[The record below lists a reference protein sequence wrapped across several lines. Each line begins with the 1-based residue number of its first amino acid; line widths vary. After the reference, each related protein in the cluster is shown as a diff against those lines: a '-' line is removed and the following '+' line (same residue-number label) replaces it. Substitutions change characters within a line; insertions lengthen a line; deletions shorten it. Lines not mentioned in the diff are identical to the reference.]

1 MNKNFY
7 KTIFSK
13 SRGEMIA
20 VAENVSAE
28 GQTATNISCKTAV
41 KLDTLA
47 EQKLGLSVLSFS
59 MMLIAGTAIFVTP
72 VMVTKANIVADPNA
86 AGNQRPTILNS
97 ANGTT
102 QVNIQTPSKAGVSV
116 NHYQQFDVNQNGVIL
131 NNSRQNTQT
140 QLGGYIQANPW
151 LAGGEA
157 KVIVNQVNGSNP
169 SHLNGYV
176 EVGGRKADVIIANPA
191 GINVDGGGFI
201 NAGGVTLT
209 TGKPILDQGNLK
221 GFQIRDGLINI
232 TGQGL
237 DTSTN
242 DYTRLLSH
250 AAQLNAGVWAKDLQI
265 VTGQNDI
272 DAKNNLSQV
281 NTTNSNNTG
290 NPQFAIDTGSL
301 GGMYAGKISLIS
313 TDKGIGINNAGQI
326 FASAGSIKISAD
338 GQLQN
343 SGSVVAQHKEDA
355 SQATLDIQAKALNNS
370 GSLSS
375 LAKQSIQ
382 TNNLNNIGLIAT
394 SAELNIRNTEKMSN
408 EGELSAGR
416 IDIDTAELKNKSGQ
430 IVQTGLQDLAIESG
444 VLLNSVNALIGY
456 TEVDTSTGSGNS
468 GGSAGDNSGNTNNGA
483 PTTATGGGGTTSANT
498 SITASYAQGK
508 IKANKIENEKAQIT
522 ANGGVEL
529 STSQALE
536 NSGTLNLK
544 KLSAQGES
552 LKNTGV
558 LSTSTLQSN
567 TVNFQ
572 NINGKIYTH
581 TAEIQASHLDNQ
593 QGTIQSQNYLKIQAN
608 QRLNNQAGQIA
619 AQSGIDIHD
628 GNQNTL
634 TVDNTRAGKILSEG
648 DIHIQS
654 GQLLHA
660 DQSELIANQNIQ
672 LKQKEHLTVDSLIQA
687 GHQISIENAT
697 GLTNNNLLEAGN
709 TLNISANDIKNSQK
723 GILQANTKVHLSAN
737 NQIENTGLINSNGLT
752 LIEAG
757 QKIQNLGT
765 GQIYGDHIAL
775 QTSQL
780 LNAEQQTAEGTKSA
794 VIAARER
801 LDIAAQQ
808 IENREQALL
817 SSENQLVVGGKLNQ
831 NHLAEGVAQSLD
843 NASARIQSAGDMYLS
858 VNTLTN
864 RNLHFSSSEKE
875 VPNSRKQIIA
885 YQGGGNSEIL
895 DASHVTG
902 WGGQETVYLDGHR
915 YEDYTKYDY
924 TRYEKQD
931 YVDSSAPAYIVSGG
945 TLTLDGQNLSNNKSQ
960 ILAAQGIKILQ
971 NDVDNIDAEGEHR
984 VIQSG
989 TSRYHYVGWNSTGTS
1004 KRSKWNDSK
1013 PYNPADIV
1021 TPKKLNVVKYDG
1033 SYQGVNGGVNPTQ
1046 IQRVQTEAVDDKT
1059 NSEIRTITPDL
1070 SLPNQS
1076 LFGIN
1081 KNNNNE
1087 PLIET
1092 NRAFTQY
1099 KNWLGSDYMLNMLST
1114 DPANMH
1120 KRLGDGYY
1128 EQKLINDQVAQLT
1141 GKVYLDGYTNYEEQ
1155 FKALMD
1161 AGVSAAKNMSL
1172 TLGVALSEAQIA
1184 RLTSDIVWM
1193 VTETVTLADGQKL
1206 QVLVPK
1212 VYALVQ
1218 AGDLSGQG
1226 TLIAANTISMQLA
1239 GNLNNTG
1246 TIAGRQLVNLNG
1258 NNINN
1263 IGGLIQG
1270 REVYTQ
1276 AKNDINNIG
1285 GQIRADQTLFLDA
1298 GNNINSSST
1307 TIKTENKQGSSEF
1320 TAENIGRKA
1329 GLYVTGQKGQ
1339 LIVQAKKDISLQASE
1354 LNSQGGVSVQ
1364 AGRNLNL
1371 STVNVSRRDLS
1382 SAGDDDY
1389 VMHASSRD
1397 VGTQIQA
1404 KNDIQLKS
1412 GGATSIQAGVINSKE
1427 GNVVIDATKGLNVT
1441 EGRETSA
1448 YALSTH
1454 EQRSNAVSSSRKDNL
1469 LEERENLAVASVIS
1483 GKQIVLNSGQDIT
1496 IQGSNVVS
1504 DDLTQI
1510 QAKENISITATEN
1523 QYASVSESTVKKSG
1537 FTGSLSD
1544 GVASVGYGKSN
1555 IKQDNKSH
1563 ATSLTQSV
1571 VGSVNGNT
1579 NIVAGGDLNAVA
1591 SIIEAGKD
1599 INLMGK
1605 NVHLDAA
1612 DIQQDTQS
1620 KFESKSSGMSIG
1632 FTYSGAATAVA
1643 SAKKSQ
1649 DSNDFS
1655 DSAVGKI
1662 MSSAETVRKATM
1674 AATTPVVFQA
1684 HNQKTIKTKDT
1695 SSTQSVGTEVK
1706 AGGHLNIIATE
1717 GDIRS
1722 QGAKISAEGDALLN
1736 AKNNIHL
1743 LASSNTET
1751 QNADTKRS
1759 GFSIDNRDHLAPIGV
1774 YNDKGKGGGSLSQSV
1789 GTELSVGGKTTL
1801 QANIGDI
1808 NIVGSKVVSQDD
1820 LSMTAGKDI
1829 NIQSAQSGQSQS
1841 ESQKSKGW
1849 GSAQISDTERFD
1861 GYMANQNKTNSKNV
1875 TQERSQVG
1883 SLDGNVTLNAG
1894 NNYNQKVADVVAGK
1908 DLNITA
1914 KSINIL
1920 DDHNT
1925 GSDSQSSKDL
1935 KIGLFSRVS
1944 SPLIDL
1950 VNAVDK
1956 AGKSKADDRTQA
1968 LQGVAAVAQ
1977 GYQTYS
1983 DIQGGALFKAETG
1996 IGFSTSKNS
2005 QDKSYSAS
2013 QSNLLN
2019 AGGNINLTSTEGD
2032 IHLKNTQVKAKENIA
2047 LDSAKDILLE
2057 SGQSQQKADGK
2068 NSNAGASYGVG
2079 VSVGAQT
2086 GAYVFVEAGYGQ
2098 GSNHLDGTVHE
2109 NTTLNSDRLSI
2120 KSKGDTTLKGAQATA
2135 NRIDADVGGKL
2146 NIISQQ
2152 DTLAQDSEQTGAGIR
2167 LQASL
2172 GTAWQASGNY
2182 SNSKAS
2188 GSSSSVNEQSG
2199 LFAGDG
2205 GYHVKADSV
2214 DLKGGAIASTA
2225 SKENNDLTANSLTF
2239 SNLENQSG
2247 YKATTVALSGGTKLG
2262 KADGESSAPQPTS
2275 NSNWKDSLSFSPSL
2289 PQQSKDKDSSTT
2301 YATLSEGNINI
2312 GGKDTSVEALGIH
2325 SDINT
2330 ANQKVNDL
2338 PDLQAVL
2345 DKQKIIADATSTIA
2359 TAGRTYAQ
2367 DQIKNAAAEKEALQE
2382 ELKTQLS
2389 PEDQANF
2396 KNLSSKE
2403 KNDKFAGN
2411 PEYAAALAYEKSVTE
2426 KWGMGGDYSRGLNA
2440 VTTALT
2446 AVLGGQTDLQAA
2458 TNTLAPYAAQVI
2470 GQQWGHGED
2479 KNTAA
2484 QLAAH
2489 AILGATLAYIN
2500 GGDPTAGGSAVVA
2513 SEAAATYFTN
2523 QYKDN
2528 KDYQDA
2534 NGVFQPNLLPEDIK
2548 TQIRDLTAGIGAVI
2562 GGVAGDSSYNAQ
2574 LAGVIGQN
2582 AVENNVDS
2590 VKDIQNAKAYSD
2602 TMYKSTCAALGLS
2615 PSDPACG
2622 SYIRKE
2628 GLEIL
2633 KGTALVF
2640 IPTEPYELI
2649 PIGKGVGVVVKGSKK
2664 LIAVYKD
2671 AKAAEKAVEK
2681 AGAKVEIPNAVNIN
2695 AQDALNRKLSGLEKA
2710 QKIAEVTKTLPD
2722 GRIRYYNKEVAA
2734 AKEGQTRGASFVTEY
2749 DPKTGAVRQWMES
2762 YDHSG
2767 NVIRVHPKSINGQ
2780 PVIGQ
2785 HYPPTGKEIQA
2796 GAK

>member
-72 VMVTKANIVADPNA
+72 VMVTKANIIADPNTT
-86 AGNQRPTILNS
+86 GNQRPTILNS

-1070 SLPNQS
+1070 SLPNQ
-1076 LFGIN
+1076 
-1081 KNNNNE
+1081 
-1087 PLIET
+1087 
-1092 NRAFTQY
+1092 
-1099 KNWLGSDYMLNMLST
+1099 
-1114 DPANMH
+1114 
-1120 KRLGDGYY
+1120 
-1128 EQKLINDQVAQLT
+1128 
-1141 GKVYLDGYTNYEEQ
+1141 
-1155 FKALMD
+1155 
-1161 AGVSAAKNMSL
+1161 
-1172 TLGVALSEAQIA
+1172 
-1184 RLTSDIVWM
+1184 
-1193 VTETVTLADGQKL
+1193 
-1206 QVLVPK
+1206 
-1212 VYALVQ
+1212 
-1218 AGDLSGQG
+1218 
-1226 TLIAANTISMQLA
+1226 
-1239 GNLNNTG
+1239 
-1246 TIAGRQLVNLNG
+1246 
-1258 NNINN
+1258 
-1263 IGGLIQG
+1263 
-1270 REVYTQ
+1270 
-1276 AKNDINNIG
+1276 
-1285 GQIRADQTLFLDA
+1285 
-1298 GNNINSSST
+1298 
-1307 TIKTENKQGSSEF
+1307 
-1320 TAENIGRKA
+1320 
-1329 GLYVTGQKGQ
+1329 
-1339 LIVQAKKDISLQASE
+1339 
-1354 LNSQGGVSVQ
+1354 
-1364 AGRNLNL
+1364 
-1371 STVNVSRRDLS
+1371 
-1382 SAGDDDY
+1382 
-1389 VMHASSRD
+1389 
-1397 VGTQIQA
+1397 
-1404 KNDIQLKS
+1404 
-1412 GGATSIQAGVINSKE
+1412 
-1427 GNVVIDATKGLNVT
+1427 
-1441 EGRETSA
+1441 
-1448 YALSTH
+1448 
-1454 EQRSNAVSSSRKDNL
+1454 
-1469 LEERENLAVASVIS
+1469 
-1483 GKQIVLNSGQDIT
+1483 
-1496 IQGSNVVS
+1496 
-1504 DDLTQI
+1504 
-1510 QAKENISITATEN
+1510 
-1523 QYASVSESTVKKSG
+1523 
-1537 FTGSLSD
+1537 
-1544 GVASVGYGKSN
+1544 
-1555 IKQDNKSH
+1555 
-1563 ATSLTQSV
+1563 
-1571 VGSVNGNT
+1571 
-1579 NIVAGGDLNAVA
+1579 
-1591 SIIEAGKD
+1591 
-1599 INLMGK
+1599 
-1605 NVHLDAA
+1605 
-1612 DIQQDTQS
+1612 
-1620 KFESKSSGMSIG
+1620 
-1632 FTYSGAATAVA
+1632 
-1643 SAKKSQ
+1643 
-1649 DSNDFS
+1649 
-1655 DSAVGKI
+1655 
-1662 MSSAETVRKATM
+1662 
-1674 AATTPVVFQA
+1674 
-1684 HNQKTIKTKDT
+1684 
-1695 SSTQSVGTEVK
+1695 
-1706 AGGHLNIIATE
+1706 
-1717 GDIRS
+1717 
-1722 QGAKISAEGDALLN
+1722 
-1736 AKNNIHL
+1736 
-1743 LASSNTET
+1743 
-1751 QNADTKRS
+1751 
-1759 GFSIDNRDHLAPIGV
+1759 
-1774 YNDKGKGGGSLSQSV
+1774 
-1789 GTELSVGGKTTL
+1789 
-1801 QANIGDI
+1801 
-1808 NIVGSKVVSQDD
+1808 
-1820 LSMTAGKDI
+1820 
-1829 NIQSAQSGQSQS
+1829 
-1841 ESQKSKGW
+1841 
-1849 GSAQISDTERFD
+1849 
-1861 GYMANQNKTNSKNV
+1861 
-1875 TQERSQVG
+1875 
-1883 SLDGNVTLNAG
+1883 
-1894 NNYNQKVADVVAGK
+1894 
-1908 DLNITA
+1908 
-1914 KSINIL
+1914 
-1920 DDHNT
+1920 
-1925 GSDSQSSKDL
+1925 
-1935 KIGLFSRVS
+1935 
-1944 SPLIDL
+1944 
-1950 VNAVDK
+1950 
-1956 AGKSKADDRTQA
+1956 
-1968 LQGVAAVAQ
+1968 
-1977 GYQTYS
+1977 
-1983 DIQGGALFKAETG
+1983 
-1996 IGFSTSKNS
+1996 
-2005 QDKSYSAS
+2005 
-2013 QSNLLN
+2013 
-2019 AGGNINLTSTEGD
+2019 
-2032 IHLKNTQVKAKENIA
+2032 
-2047 LDSAKDILLE
+2047 
-2057 SGQSQQKADGK
+2057 
-2068 NSNAGASYGVG
+2068 
-2079 VSVGAQT
+2079 
-2086 GAYVFVEAGYGQ
+2086 
-2098 GSNHLDGTVHE
+2098 
-2109 NTTLNSDRLSI
+2109 
-2120 KSKGDTTLKGAQATA
+2120 
-2135 NRIDADVGGKL
+2135 
-2146 NIISQQ
+2146 
-2152 DTLAQDSEQTGAGIR
+2152 
-2167 LQASL
+2167 
-2172 GTAWQASGNY
+2172 
-2182 SNSKAS
+2182 
-2188 GSSSSVNEQSG
+2188 
-2199 LFAGDG
+2199 
-2205 GYHVKADSV
+2205 
-2214 DLKGGAIASTA
+2214 
-2225 SKENNDLTANSLTF
+2225 
-2239 SNLENQSG
+2239 
-2247 YKATTVALSGGTKLG
+2247 
-2262 KADGESSAPQPTS
+2262 
-2275 NSNWKDSLSFSPSL
+2275 
-2289 PQQSKDKDSSTT
+2289 
-2301 YATLSEGNINI
+2301 
-2312 GGKDTSVEALGIH
+2312 
-2325 SDINT
+2325 
-2330 ANQKVNDL
+2330 
-2338 PDLQAVL
+2338 
-2345 DKQKIIADATSTIA
+2345 
-2359 TAGRTYAQ
+2359 
-2367 DQIKNAAAEKEALQE
+2367 
-2382 ELKTQLS
+2382 
-2389 PEDQANF
+2389 
-2396 KNLSSKE
+2396 
-2403 KNDKFAGN
+2403 
-2411 PEYAAALAYEKSVTE
+2411 
-2426 KWGMGGDYSRGLNA
+2426 
-2440 VTTALT
+2440 
-2446 AVLGGQTDLQAA
+2446 
-2458 TNTLAPYAAQVI
+2458 
-2470 GQQWGHGED
+2470 
-2479 KNTAA
+2479 
-2484 QLAAH
+2484 
-2489 AILGATLAYIN
+2489 
-2500 GGDPTAGGSAVVA
+2500 
-2513 SEAAATYFTN
+2513 
-2523 QYKDN
+2523 
-2528 KDYQDA
+2528 
-2534 NGVFQPNLLPEDIK
+2534 
-2548 TQIRDLTAGIGAVI
+2548 
-2562 GGVAGDSSYNAQ
+2562 
-2574 LAGVIGQN
+2574 
-2582 AVENNVDS
+2582 
-2590 VKDIQNAKAYSD
+2590 
-2602 TMYKSTCAALGLS
+2602 
-2615 PSDPACG
+2615 
-2622 SYIRKE
+2622 
-2628 GLEIL
+2628 
-2633 KGTALVF
+2633 
-2640 IPTEPYELI
+2640 
-2649 PIGKGVGVVVKGSKK
+2649 
-2664 LIAVYKD
+2664 
-2671 AKAAEKAVEK
+2671 
-2681 AGAKVEIPNAVNIN
+2681 
-2695 AQDALNRKLSGLEKA
+2695 
-2710 QKIAEVTKTLPD
+2710 
-2722 GRIRYYNKEVAA
+2722 
-2734 AKEGQTRGASFVTEY
+2734 
-2749 DPKTGAVRQWMES
+2749 
-2762 YDHSG
+2762 
-2767 NVIRVHPKSINGQ
+2767 
-2780 PVIGQ
+2780 
-2785 HYPPTGKEIQA
+2785 
-2796 GAK
+2796 